1 MWTNWPGDTQ
11 EKACWSR
18 GPVPSLV
25 SAGTVWNVG
34 SNLLSGYH
42 GIDM

>member
-1 MWTNWPGDTQ
+1 MWTNWLGDTQ
-11 EKACWSR
+11 EKASWSR
-18 GPVPSLV
+18 DSV
-25 SAGTVWNVG
+25 SNVVFAGTVWNVG